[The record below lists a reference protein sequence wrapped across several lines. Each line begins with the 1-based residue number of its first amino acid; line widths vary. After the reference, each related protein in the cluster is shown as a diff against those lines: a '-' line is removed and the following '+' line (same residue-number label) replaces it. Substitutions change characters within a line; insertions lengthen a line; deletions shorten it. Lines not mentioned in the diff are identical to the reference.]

1 MKEYS
6 QPQKII
12 SVLMIFT
19 LLIELAGCVEYRAI
33 PNTDLP
39 DYRKYNQVIY
49 CEKSKYVLDSAIIS
63 NEILS
68 GVIDLKQSDTRKAIH
83 VYPLSD
89 SVIKIDT
96 ANFLTLLI
104 DDIEKVKVPKN
115 YIPKEY
121 RYTNS
126 SKKNRGE
133 KEPAGKTILYSLYY
147 LAGLIVTSSLAW
159 WIFEKKRH

>member
-1 MKEYS
+1 
-6 QPQKII
+6 
-12 SVLMIFT
+12 MIFT
-19 LLIELAGCVEYRAI
+19 LLIELSGCIEYRVI

-39 DYRKYNQVIY
+39 DYKKYNHIIY
-49 CEKSKYVLDSAIIS
+49 SKKSKYVLDSAITS
-63 NEILS
+63 TGALS
-68 GVIDLKQSDTRKAIH
+68 GVIDFRQPDTRNAVH

-104 DDIEKVKVPKN
+104 DDIERVKVPKE

-121 RYTNS
+121 GYTNS
-126 SKKNRGE
+126 SQKNKGE

-147 LAGLIVTSSLAW
+147 LTGLIVTSSLAW